1 MGNLLILSGSL
12 FLIGICGIFLSHKN
26 LIIILLALELILLA
40 ANINFVAFS
49 IYNDDLVGHVYTLL
63 ILTIGATESAIGL
76 GIVIVYFRLKGGISI
91 DLANK
96 LQG

>member
-1 MGNLLILSGSL
+1 MNNLLVLSCSL

-40 ANINFVAFS
+40 ANINFVVFS
-49 IYNDDLVGHVYTLL
+49 IYNDDLVGHIYTLL

-76 GIVIVYFRLKGGISI
+76 GIVIVYFRLKGGISV